1 MSSVVDAGW
10 AGTGVRPTRNVYRLL
25 LWGGLVLLLVA
36 ELIVLTLPFDPAW
49 NLAQKGFWA
58 GAMYAAQCGIR
69 PTFIT
74 MVAASIFFS
83 WPVLRQE
90 FRSVL
95 DESPDRIISARWFT
109 AHLALLA
116 LLILG
121 TREQATRLNSIE
133 AWEGWLLLWIVVSL
147 AAITT
152 WLFSALPPRF
162 YVRWISRSR
171 TALLT
176 AAGAGLAA
184 FALGNLMQELWWLL
198 QHATFQIVATIL
210 RLLGQAAVNRPDD
223 LVIGTSRFAVAITAH
238 CSGLEGVGLTCAFIG
253 VYLWSNR
260 RELSFPRALLLL
272 PIGAA
277 CIWVLNSVR
286 IAAMILIGSWNQD
299 VALKGFHSA
308 AGWIFFNLVAVGL
321 VWASSRYRLFV
332 KTTENDEPP
341 TTNPASGYLLPLLVL
356 FAMSLFVR
364 MLAPQFFL
372 QAVAV
377 PVLVTLWYYRRILLS
392 LQWKPSWFSV
402 LAGTGV
408 FVLTAVVSSS
418 SAGDLSFGTALQHLS
433 IPATAGLLLLGL
445 AGGGVAVPIAQEL
458 AFRGYLE
465 RKLVASDFE
474 SVPFTK
480 FTWLSFLGSSI
491 AFGIIEPNWIPGVFA
506 GMIFAA
512 AMYRRGLL
520 SDAIIAHVCSSGMLF
535 AAAATAGRWPLL
547 GHF

>member
-1 MSSVVDAGW
+1 VSSAVDPRRVGFW
-10 AGTGVRPTRNVYRLL
+10 PTGNACRLL
-25 LWGGLVLLLVA
+25 FWGGLVLLLVT

-49 NLAQKGFWA
+49 NLAQKGSWA
-58 GAMYAAQCGIR
+58 AAMYAIQRGIR

-74 MVAASIFFS
+74 MVVATIFFS

-90 FRSVL
+90 FRTVL
-95 DESPDRIISARWFT
+95 DESPDRITSARWFT

-133 AWEGWLLLWIVVSL
+133 AWEGWLLLWIVVSFATL
-147 AAITT
+147 AT
-152 WLFSALPPRF
+152 WLFTALPPRF
-162 YVRWISRSR
+162 YVRWIARSRS
-171 TALLT
+171 ALLT

-184 FALGNLMQELWWLL
+184 FGLGNLMQELWWLL

-223 LVIGTSRFAVAITAH
+223 LVIGTSRFAVTITAH

-253 VYLWSNR
+253 VYLWSYR
-260 RELSFPRALLLL
+260 RELRFPQALLLL
-272 PIGAA
+272 PIGAV
-277 CIWVLNSVR
+277 CIWLLNSIR
-286 IAAMILIGSWNQD
+286 IAAMILIGGWNPD

-321 VWASSRYRLFV
+321 VSTSSQSRLFF
-332 KTTENDEPP
+332 KATEKEPP
-341 TTNPASGYLLPLLVL
+341 TANPASGYLLPLLVL
-356 FAMSLFVR
+356 FASSLFVR
-364 MLAPQFFL
+364 ILAPQFFV

-377 PVLVTLWYYRRILLS
+377 PVLATLWYYRWTLLS

-402 LAGTGV
+402 LAGAGV
-408 FVLTAVVSSS
+408 FVLTAVVSGTR
-418 SAGDLSFGTALQHLS
+418 AGDLSFGTALQHLS
-433 IPATAGLLLLGL
+433 IPAAAGLLVLGL
-445 AGGGVAVPIAQEL
+445 AGGGVAVPVAQEL

-465 RKLVASDFE
+465 RKLVASEFE
-474 SVPFTK
+474 NVPFAT
-480 FTWLSFLGSSI
+480 FTWLSLLGSSV
-491 AFGIIEPNWIPGVFA
+491 AFGILEPNWLLGIFA

-512 AMYRRGLL
+512 AMFRRGLL

-535 AAAATAGRWPLL
+535 ALAAASSRWP
-547 GHF
+547 